1 MGAQMAGGKEK
12 QAEKNQ
18 RTFAN
23 QNKHL
28 YNTH

>member
-1 MGAQMAGGKEK
+1 MGTHTAGGKEK
-12 QAEKNQ
+12 LAEKNQ

-28 YNTH
+28 YNNY